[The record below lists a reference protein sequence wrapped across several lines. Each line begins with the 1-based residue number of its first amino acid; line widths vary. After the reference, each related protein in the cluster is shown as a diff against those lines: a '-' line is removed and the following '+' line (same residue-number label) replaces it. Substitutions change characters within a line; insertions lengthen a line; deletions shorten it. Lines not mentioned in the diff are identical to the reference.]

1 VGLTSSERRTD
12 NGKLE
17 VQPFGPVSIIVTA
30 YNEERFIRDKILSL
44 IDKEDW
50 IEGSELIVVSAGS
63 TDSTNVILDEFRG
76 HRDIALLIYQ
86 EHLTK
91 IEAVNLAVSRSKNE
105 IVVFSDC
112 RQRMKSGSIRRL
124 LDNFSDESVGTV
136 TSTLVNTKGSKVSQI
151 RTLLNCVALAQSSK
165 GSCLNVFGALYAQR
179 KSVFRAIPTDIIF
192 DDLFVVVSTVLQ
204 NKRVIQEKDAIV
216 YDVNLSGYYNKERI
230 ERLARGLLI
239 FLWHH
244 TTLMKQLPPGVLARF
259 IIYKYLKLLVPFLL
273 TIILPFVLYKVIP
286 LISIPIMT
294 IGALLLVGVFAN
306 KEMRD
311 VILLLVR
318 INLYFMTATLGFVF
332 WKRRDTSWRKLELSE
347 FHE

>member
-1 VGLTSSERRTD
+1 MR
-12 NGKLE
+12 
-17 VQPFGPVSIIVTA
+17 PFGPVSIIVAA

-76 HRDIALLIYQ
+76 HRDIVLLIYQ

-105 IVVFSDC
+105 ILVFSDC
-112 RQRMKSGSIRRL
+112 RQRMKSGSIRSL

-136 TSTLVNTKGSKVSQI
+136 SATLVNIRRSKVSQI
-151 RTLLNCVALAQSSK
+151 RTLLNCVARAQSSK

-179 KSVFRAIPTDIIF
+179 KSVFKAIPTDIIF

-204 NKRVIQEKDAIV
+204 NRRVIQEKDAIV
-216 YDVNLSGYYNKERI
+216 YDVNFSSYYNKERI

-239 FLWHH
+239 FLWNHMA
-244 TTLMKQLPPGVLARF
+244 LIKQLPPGVLTQF
-259 IIYKYLKLLVPFLL
+259 IVHKYLKLLVPFLV
-273 TIILPFVLYKVIP
+273 TMILPFALYKVIP
-286 LISIPIMT
+286 LLSIPIMT
-294 IGALLLVGVFAN
+294 IVALLLVGIFAN

-311 VILLLVR
+311 VILLLLRV
-318 INLYFMTATLGFVF
+318 NLYFMTATLKFVF
-332 WKRRDTSWRKLELSE
+332 ANRRDTGWRKLELNQFQE
-347 FHE
+347 